1 MADYEPPSF
10 SLGFD
15 LGFDSE
21 LQTAATDHSTP
32 APAPDPWRGSDALKP
47 FDVDEEIGPQITGP
61 DPEIG
66 PRPVRP
72 LKRLK
77 RGLALKREPATPI
90 RNIDDDIEEFSSPE
104 DIIRADA
111 YRPTQYQTVSSS
123 SKIPLHGS
131 GVLTSQ
137 SSCHSMGRKRKPA
150 SDVSASVGME
160 ANHQGL
166 MFPKLTTSP
175 LRRFQLIDSDSDDP
189 SVSGN
194 GSRVTCNVD
203 PSSKKQHFKSGHSA
217 STSETKKKLSVP
229 QDGGDVDLWK
239 DFRPIKKFSIPTPAL
254 DEVCQEFLQSAKDKT
269 TQKLGR
275 DSCLH
280 TNEIFQETTCCVQD
294 VEQLWNVADPLPPAH
309 HYFFHDDPNIRKLVC
324 SRLPNFFPLGIN
336 IRGNQQNGSSVID
349 YMGQFSNG
357 EASKQKVNQKI
368 HLDQSSKRRNKS
380 NISNV
385 EEGLHASGGWMNPK
399 GKAAQKGSVNKSSRK
414 GRNRSA
420 KSNFGNVEHTSGN
433 WVEPRSNASTKR
445 IQANAQPSGQW
456 STPSASGQAA
466 GHWYT
471 GPGGRKVYVSKTGQE
486 VTGSTAYRL
495 YRKESG
501 ARSVKARK
509 MKGKKEKGSK
519 KR

>member
-104 DIIRADA
+104 DIIRDA

-150 SDVSASVGME
+150 SDVSASVV
-160 ANHQGL
+160 
-166 MFPKLTTSP
+166 
-175 LRRFQLIDSDSDDP
+175 R
-189 SVSGN
+189 GN

-203 PSSKKQHFKSGHSA
+203 PSSKKQHFNSCHSA

-239 DFRPIKKFSIPTPAL
+239 DFSPIKKFSIPTPAL

-414 GRNRSA
+414 VRNRSA
-420 KSNFGNVEHTSGN
+420 KSNFGNGEHTSGN

-486 VTGSTAYRL
+486 VTGSAAYRL

-509 MKGKKEKGSK
+509 TKGKKEKGSK